1 MLINS
6 ARRMPSIG
14 RRISIE
20 VGDLARRLSAKILG
34 SYIWRYFIVHTSL
47 CCPFTTGR
55 SHKKKSYRICARSVK
70 GFLRSVGNLEKSF
83 VLS

>member
-34 SYIWRYFIVHTSL
+34 SYIEVPFKVSL
-47 CCPFTTGR
+47 KA
-55 SHKKKSYRICARSVK
+55 H
-70 GFLRSVGNLEKSF
+70 
-83 VLS
+83 

>member
-20 VGDLARRLSAKILG
+20 VGDLARRLSANILG
-34 SYIWRYFIVHTSL
+34 CPAVTCGGTVQSFIKITL
-47 CCPFTTGR
+47 MGW
-55 SHKKKSYRICARSVK
+55 
-70 GFLRSVGNLEKSF
+70 L
-83 VLS
+83 